1 MVRHHEKKK
10 KKAQF
15 SKKKQKE
22 LEAED
27 LDRFAGSSEED
38 ESEGEGEVEVE
49 EEKEIEI
56 KKSSKIL
63 IKAAKTQEKRK
74 VDAQDENNIVKKTK
88 SVEKENSRQENDING
103 EKEDNDDIGNDNDTE
118 SSEEGDSDEEM
129 TSDSSISKEFD
140 QNSESEEEG
149 QPITKDSGMANVMS
163 RILYN
168 HNNQKDKTTSTP
180 SSTIVVKNTRNGI
193 TRKTTPI
200 LSKTITPL
208 QKKLMKTKKEE
219 SRLKLK
225 RKQLRKEHLSYM
237 HVPQLNDIDEI
248 EKERQYRRVATRG
261 VVALFNAIS
270 KHQQKISTT
279 AITGHNNTVGHGD
292 GGSSKKEDGKENSV
306 VTKRKFL
313 DMLKQTAL
321 EGSATTNEVV
331 DTGENEKAIVIS
343 QNHEQEHS
351 QLSKGKGWKALQDD
365 YLTGSTLKDWD
376 KELSDDESDRGEAAV
391 TMVDNDDF

>member
-15 SKKKQKE
+15 SKKKEKE

-27 LDRFAGSSEED
+27 LDRFAGSSEESES
-38 ESEGEGEVEVE
+38 ESEGEQE
-49 EEKEIEI
+49 EEEEIEI

-88 SVEKENSRQENDING
+88 SGEKENSRQENDIS
-103 EKEDNDDIGNDNDTE
+103 EKKEDDDDTDNDNDTE

-129 TSDSSISKEFD
+129 TSDSSISKEFE

-168 HNNQKDKTTSTP
+168 HNNQQDKSSSTP
-180 SSTIVVKNTRNGI
+180 STAIVVKNNKNGI

-208 QKKLMKTKKEE
+208 QKKLIETKKEE

-279 AITGHNNTVGHGD
+279 AITGHNNTVGDGN
-292 GGSSKKEDGKENSV
+292 GGSSKKEDDKENSV

-321 EGSATTNEVV
+321 EGSATTNEIV

-343 QNHEQEHS
+343 QNHEQQEHS

-365 YLTGSTLKDWD
+365 YLTGSTLKVRFYILIS
-376 KELSDDESDRGEAAV
+376 KTHMYAHILFVSHL
-391 TMVDNDDF
+391 